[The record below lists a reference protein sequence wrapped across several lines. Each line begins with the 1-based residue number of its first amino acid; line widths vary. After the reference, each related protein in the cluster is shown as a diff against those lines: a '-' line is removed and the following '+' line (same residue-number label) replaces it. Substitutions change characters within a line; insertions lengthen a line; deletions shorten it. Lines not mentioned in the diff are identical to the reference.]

1 MNVASGVSDMTSGGA
16 LGVGGYGSGGLTVTF
31 CVGGMFESESWET
44 SSATNHETQR
54 DRHEK
59 QTQTDETRT
68 RPPYHPRPTHT
79 TTPQTRKEQAAL
91 KTWETPPR
99 QTTTGPRATDTGP
112 RQRPTDT
119 WKTKASNRTTNN
131 TSAPQPPL
139 PGPPT
144 LPNVMSHTYMPRP
157 SPRQRELSRWH

>member
-1 MNVASGVSDMTSGGA
+1 M
-16 LGVGGYGSGGLTVTF
+16 GGYGSGGLTVTF

-79 TTPQTRKEQAAL
+79 TTPQTRKEQAARL
-91 KTWETPPR
+91 T
-99 QTTTGPRATDTGP
+99 A
-112 RQRPTDT
+112 
-119 WKTKASNRTTNN
+119 
-131 TSAPQPPL
+131 
-139 PGPPT
+139 
-144 LPNVMSHTYMPRP
+144 
-157 SPRQRELSRWH
+157 RQRERAERRGQKQGHVC